1 MAAGYGIQS
10 TLVTSAQI
18 WSVNL
23 GSYDSIVTAE
33 TGNVGPNGGY
43 QIKTEY
49 SGYGCSSS
57 GIYLE
62 LTDSIPWTNLTYEVI
77 LTGNSACWTFNDN
90 AYAPGAA
97 YGNMLTYNESAGDRI
112 SRPLN
117 SWEVPAFQSHGKTY
131 ACDNNSNNFYHG
143 SFNSNNPKT
152 FFMRRR
158 RNVNG
163 SKAGPQMGRAC
174 TGTGTTIIRN
184 IRIW

>member
-1 MAAGYGIQS
+1 MATGYGIRS
-10 TLVTSAQI
+10 TLVTSTQV
-18 WSVNL
+18 WSVAL

-43 QIKTEY
+43 QIKTTHT
-49 SGYGCSSS
+49 SYGCSSS
-57 GIYLE
+57 GIYIE
-62 LTDSIPWTNLTYEVI
+62 LSDVIPWTNITYEVI
-77 LTGNSACWTFNDN
+77 LTGGSSCWSFNYN

-97 YGNMLTYNESAGDRI
+97 AGNMLAYDESAGDRI
-112 SRPLN
+112 SRSLN
-117 SWEVPAFQSHGKTY
+117 SWEVSAFQSHDRTS

-143 SFNSNNPKT
+143 SFNLNNPKT
-152 FFMRRR
+152 FFIQRR

-174 TGTGTTIIRN
+174 TSSGTTIIRN

>member
-1 MAAGYGIQS
+1 MATGYGIRS
-10 TLVTSAQI
+10 TLVTSNQV
-18 WSVNL
+18 WSVAL

-43 QIKTEY
+43 QIKTTY
-49 SGYGCSSS
+49 TGYGCSSS
-57 GIYLE
+57 GIYIE
-62 LTDSIPWTNLTYEVI
+62 LSDSIPWTNITYELI
-77 LTGNSACWTFNDN
+77 LEGNSACWTFNEN
-90 AYAPGAA
+90 AYAPGSAL
-97 YGNMLTYNESAGDRI
+97 GNLLTYDESAGDRI

-117 SWEVPAFQSHGKTY
+117 SWEIPAFQSHAKTS

-143 SFNSNNPKT
+143 SFNTNNPKT
-152 FFMRRR
+152 FFIQRR

-163 SKAGPQMGRAC
+163 SKAGPQIGRAC